1 MLTEKMYM
9 RKNKWG
15 FCVLVLSGFVL
26 IHSACAQNPPFTGQA
41 YVNEEK
47 SVEKSTV
54 LLNNA
59 QGLIPLKAL
68 SQLTIA
74 SIHFSYP
81 NAAAFDSLLNK
92 YSKVDSFNGMEYVGL
107 PGQGVLDFDTKLYNT
122 LIVQLTDADMANPQ
136 VLSFIAESRPG
147 RNLVIAYFGDGTS
160 LARLDNINAPII
172 FASRSSPVSALF
184 SAQAIFGGVAVTQ
197 NLNKTYSQKYREN
210 TGFVTIKT
218 RLQYT
223 VPEDAGINSNN
234 LADIDK
240 IAYEA
245 IANQATPGCVVLV
258 AKDGKV
264 IFNKAYGYHT
274 YDKTIPD
281 KLTDIFDLA
290 SVTKIS
296 ATTIATMR
304 LTEEGRLN
312 LDSTIGTY
320 IPMARKTNKNNI
332 KIRELME
339 HQAGL
344 IPDIQT
350 YEKLKPTDISTDSS
364 AIYPVKVAE
373 HFYLR
378 KNYFRDVMWADMLNS
393 PLNTRGQYVYSD
405 LSMCFM
411 KEINEAITATPLNE
425 YVQDN
430 FYDPLGMQ
438 TAGFLPY
445 KRFPQSRIVP
455 TENDEVFRH
464 SLLDGYVHDPTAALL
479 GNVSGN
485 AGLFSTAN
493 DLAILYQMLLN
504 RGTYGG
510 DQYFKPETVDMYT
523 AKQSDVSRRGIG
535 FDRWDPI
542 ADRHYPSKLASPKT
556 FGHTGYTGIGVW
568 VDPTYNLVYIFLS
581 NRVNPKVTDK
591 LSSLSIRPRIQ
602 DVVYQAI
609 QKGCNCTM
617 MN

>member
-1 MLTEKMYM
+1 M
-9 RKNKWG
+9 RKNKWR
-15 FCVLVLSGFVL
+15 FCLLALSGFILV
-26 IHSACAQNPPFTGQA
+26 HSACAQNPPLIGQT
-41 YVNEEK
+41 YINEEK
-47 SVEKSTV
+47 AAEKATV
-54 LLNNA
+54 LLNNG
-59 QGLIPLKAL
+59 QNQIPLKAL

-81 NAAAFDSLLNK
+81 YAAAFDSLLNK
-92 YSKVDSFNGMEYVGL
+92 YSAIESFNGMTYVGL

-122 LIVQLTDADMANPQ
+122 LIIQLTDADMANPQ
-136 VLSFIAESRPG
+136 IVSFINEKRSSK
-147 RNLVIAYFGDGTS
+147 NLVIAYFGDGGS
-160 LARLDNINAPII
+160 LAKLENITSPII
-172 FASRSSPVSALF
+172 FSSKSSPVSAMF
-184 SAQAIFGGVAVTQ
+184 SAQAIFGGMAVTQ
-197 NLNKTYSQKYREN
+197 NLDKTYSQKYRSG
-210 TGFVTIKT
+210 TGFTTTKT

-223 VPEDAGINSNN
+223 VPEEVGINANN
-234 LADIDK
+234 LTEIDK
-240 IAYEA
+240 IANEA
-245 IANQATPGCVVLV
+245 ITNQATPGCVVLV

-296 ATTIATMR
+296 ATTVESMR

-312 LDSTIGTY
+312 IDSTIGTY
-320 IPMARKTNKNNI
+320 IPMARKTNKNDV
-332 KIRELME
+332 KISELLE

-364 AIYPVKVAE
+364 AAYPTKVAL

-378 KNYFRDVMWADMLNS
+378 KDYFRDVMWADMLNS
-393 PLNTRGQYVYSD
+393 PLKTRGQYIYSD

-411 KEINEAITATPLNE
+411 KEIDEAITATPLNE
-425 YVQDN
+425 YVQEN

-438 TAGFLPY
+438 FAGFLPY
-445 KRFPQSRIVP
+445 KRFPTDRIVP
-455 TENDEVFRH
+455 TENDQVFRH

-479 GNVSGN
+479 GGVSGN
-485 AGLFSTAN
+485 AGLFGSAN

-510 DQYFKPETVDMYT
+510 DQYFKPETVDKFT
-523 AKQSDVSRRGIG
+523 AKQSDVSRRGLG

-581 NRVNPKVTDK
+581 NRVNPSVSDK
-591 LSSLSIRPRIQ
+591 LSSLNIRPRIQ
-602 DVVYQAI
+602 DAVYEAI
-609 QKGCNCTM
+609 QKGL
-617 MN
+617 